1 LEKPIIDYV
10 SEMAYRFPLK
20 EALICEDSRWNFH
33 EFHRQVNK
41 VASLLVHLKSEKGGR
56 VGVILNRSNEHVAI
70 NFGIMQTGCCFVPMG
85 PLYPI
90 ERIFQIIIECNIET
104 VFINAAT
111 LKKICSL
118 SDVPPSLKNLI
129 IVDKMPEGF
138 VDTRFQIISFEG
150 VPSVPEKD
158 CTRRVID
165 KDLAYIMYT
174 SGSSGNPKGVMISHR
189 NILTFLEWCLQ
200 KLSFSENDRILNLT
214 PFTFD
219 VSGFD
224 IFNMVRHGACVVI
237 ADPYPIV
244 EKIFFIASKEHIT
257 FISTVPTNIGLMLR
271 HPELF
276 NKYDLSAIRTFAS
289 GAAVCPSIYMKR
301 LHELLPQAK
310 LLNLYGP
317 TEATIYCMYYEI
329 DPEKIDIDRSLSIG
343 KPFENTEAYVLDP
356 EGNHVSPGITGE
368 LVLRGSHISAGYVNN
383 KEETEAVFKPFSVM
397 PHLNERVYYTG
408 DFVEMDESGNMYFLG
423 RKDDMIKSRGY
434 RIELNEI
441 EIALSTIPAIYESCV
456 VPIPDMLLENKIYAV
471 VALKQNAMITDNQ
484 IKSVCR
490 KRLPPY
496 MTPDEVVFME
506 TLPKTPNGKVDK
518 KKIADT
524 ILKKTYVAQQTK

>member
-1 LEKPIIDYV
+1 VCSSDL
-10 SEMAYRFPLK
+10 
-20 EALICEDSRWNFH
+20 LICGDSRWNFS
-33 EFHRQVNK
+33 EFHRKVNK
-41 VASLLVHLKSEKGGR
+41 VAHLLVRLKSEKGGR
-56 VGVILNRSNEHVAI
+56 VGVILNRSNEHVAV
-70 NFGIMQTGCCFVPMG
+70 NFGIMQAGCCFVPIG

-90 ERIFQIIIECNIET
+90 ERIFQIIVDCNIET
-104 VFINAAT
+104 IFINVAT

-118 SDVPPSLKNLI
+118 SDIPPSLKNFI

-138 VDTRFQIISFEG
+138 VDARFQIISFEKA
-150 VPSVPEKD
+150 PSFPERD

-174 SGSSGNPKGVMISHR
+174 SGSRGKPKGVMISHK

-219 VSGFD
+219 VSGLD

-244 EKIFFIASKEHIT
+244 EKIFLAVSKERIT
-257 FISTVPTNIGLMLR
+257 FVSTVPTNIGLMLN

-276 NKYDLSAIRTFAS
+276 TKYDLSTIRTFAS
-289 GAAVCPSIYMKR
+289 GAAVCPPIYMKR
-301 LHELLPQAK
+301 LHELLPQTK

-317 TEATIYCMYYEI
+317 TEATIYCTYYEI
-329 DPEKIDIDRSLSIG
+329 DPTKIDIDKPLSIG
-343 KPFENTEAYVLDP
+343 KPFENTEAYVLDQ
-356 EGNHVSPGITGE
+356 EGNHVSSGITGE
-368 LVLRGSHISAGYVNN
+368 LVLRGSHISSGYVNN
-383 KEETEAVFKPFSVM
+383 KEETEAVFKPFTVM
-397 PHLNERVYYTG
+397 PYLNERVYYTG
-408 DFVEMDESGNMYFLG
+408 DFVEMDENGNIYFLG
-423 RKDDMIKSRGY
+423 RKDDMVKSRGY

-441 EIALSTIPAIYESCV
+441 ETALSTISAIHEFCV

-471 VALKQNAMITDNQ
+471 VALKQNTMITDNQ
-484 IKSVCR
+484 IKSACR
-490 KRLPPY
+490 RRLPPY

-506 TLPKTPNGKVDK
+506 TLPKTPSGKVDK
-518 KKIADT
+518 KKIADA
-524 ILKKTYVAQQTK
+524 ILKKSM